1 MDNFFRLLFIWS
13 MPVIITMAVTV
24 EVRHRIGIYLGDSNF
39 NSGNRGLLRNL
50 HPIYSAALPLLLV
63 LIHHPFMLAFLRP
76 QSTLVNNSPLNW
88 RRYQALGNLLT
99 HVLLALLCTA
109 IFAVAIA
116 MQPEYGM
123 PGLIYYWSKAGI
135 FFNLTLG
142 LLHLLPWPPFM
153 LGTTFAR
160 GRLTKISDRNGL
172 VAGAILILAIPA
184 DLGYGRLVFPLYHML
199 NALAGF

>member
-13 MPVIITMAVTV
+13 MPVIITMIVTV
-24 EVRHRIGIYLGDSNF
+24 EVRHRIGIYLGDRNF
-39 NSGNRGLLRNL
+39 NLGNRGLRRNL

-63 LIHHPFMLAFLRP
+63 LIHHPFMLAFPRP
-76 QSTLVNNSPLNW
+76 QATLVNNLPLNW

-99 HVLLALLCTA
+99 HVFLALLCTV

-116 MQPEYGM
+116 TQPEFGTPGM
-123 PGLIYYWSKAGI
+123 IYYWAKAGI

-153 LGTTFAR
+153 LGTIIAR

-172 VAGAILILAIPA
+172 VAGAVLILVIPA

-199 NALAGF
+199 NSLAGF